1 MRYLPVLCAA
11 VVLAGCGSDQRD
23 DDSYEW
29 IRQFPA
35 EKEGLSIS
43 ISVDADSLTADQT
56 LHAQIELVTSP
67 NIRAVIPD
75 PESIPLEGFLLRR
88 WKARSPATDD
98 MGRDIQRLILTLE
111 PMIPGDGGIGPIDL
125 RYEKRE
131 NENWVGHTMM
141 SAAGVVTILSLGVPV
156 EGDVEF
162 RGPRG
167 VAHHREN
174 TILYYMIAGIILL
187 GVLIAA
193 YLFVR
198 RTGRKP
204 GPSVPPHRHALRAL
218 TELENRDLVLKGEFR
233 IFYSELSEIMR
244 GYIEGSMG
252 FSALEQTTHEI
263 MQNLFEVDRIERDD
277 ANGLRELLEEA
288 DMVKFAKYRP
298 SRESAQ
304 ERLYRGKTFIRNTA
318 PPEEDSA

>member
-1 MRYLPVLCAA
+1 MRYLPALCAA
-11 VVLAGCGSDQRD
+11 VVLAGCGSDRRN

-35 EKEGLSIS
+35 EKEGISIS
-43 ISVDADSLTADQT
+43 ISVDADSMTADQT
-56 LHAQIELVTSP
+56 LHAQIELVTSQ

-111 PMIPGDGGIGPIDL
+111 PMIPGDGGIGPIDF
-125 RYEKRE
+125 RYERRE
-131 NENWVGHTMM
+131 NENWVSHTML
-141 SAAGVVTILSLGVPV
+141 SAAGVVTILSLGVPA

-167 VAHHREN
+167 VAHRREN
-174 TILYYMIAGIILL
+174 TIIYYMVAGIILL

-218 TELENRDLVLKGEFR
+218 AELENRDLVPKGEFR

-304 ERLYRGKTFIRNTA
+304 ERLYQGKVFIRNTA